1 MSLNLSIYSI
11 NIQARII
18 ILVDNNKAVK
28 LRFKLWLKWEKNW
41 LNIYKKMRPLNNIL
55 LTLNKINQTH

>member
-1 MSLNLSIYSI
+1 MSLNLSVYSI